1 MTDRSAVPAGA
12 ELAQGEQGFDLRETL
27 SFIWRQW
34 KFTLGIAAIAMLVGV
49 VYLLHVTPLYT
60 ATAQVLLDR
69 QKEKTPGGDA
79 ILSDVTM
86 DVAMIESQMAVIKST
101 VLLRR
106 VVEKEHLAA
115 APAAKA
121 KPAPAETVEKRSL
134 VDGIL
139 AFFASLGEDVW
150 GDETRPPAEP
160 GSAAA
165 PLTVGTES
173 IPAGE
178 LQTIES
184 LKRSLKVSKVALQG
198 YVLAISFTSPDPVRA
213 AHMANAIA
221 DAYVVDKLDTRFEA
235 AKRASAWLSDRLV
248 GLRAQVRESE
258 EAVAQFRAEHGLVQS
273 AGGTLNQ
280 QQLSDLN
287 SKLIDAKAELAQKK
301 ARVDL
306 LNSLQAK
313 GGNLQN
319 MPEITNSGALPSLR
333 QQAANLSA
341 QEADLLA
348 RYGASHPLVV
358 NIRAQLGD
366 VQRSIAA
373 ETARMAASIRNEYE
387 LAQARVA
394 SLQNALREAT
404 GQSNLDDATAIRLHE
419 LERTAAAN
427 KTLFEDFLKQAKITQ
442 EQSTFEPQEVRI
454 ITPAVPPHL
463 PSYPRKLQFLVV
475 NLFVGLL
482 LGVGGALAK
491 EKLNTGFTTP
501 KQVEDLLGLPL
512 LTSVSHLTAR
522 DLKVDKDTVPIHE
535 YPIVRPL
542 SRYGEAIRA
551 LRSGIQ
557 MTDVDHPPRVIQLTS
572 AVPGEGKTTI
582 ALSLAASA
590 ATARLRVLLIDA
602 DLRHPTAT
610 RIAGM
615 QKEPGLVDL
624 LLGEVGV
631 EEAVRFHEKG
641 GFWVLPAGNKTQ
653 NPTDLLGS
661 ERMKSLVAHFK
672 ESYDLVFI
680 DTPPAGPVVD
690 PVVVSHLSDKIVLVV
705 RWAAT
710 ARELVRPCVDLLAGH
725 RKIAGVAFN
734 RVNVRQAQK
743 YGKYA
748 YSYYYGS
755 RYYKNYYS
763 S

>member
-1 MTDRSAVPAGA
+1 MVDRFSPVAVA
-12 ELAQGEQGFDLRETL
+12 ELNQAEQGFDLRETL
-27 SFIWRQW
+27 SFVWRQW
-34 KFTLGIAAIAMLVGV
+34 KFTLGIAVIVVLVGA
-49 VYLLHVTPLYT
+49 VYLSRVTPLYT
-60 ATAQVLLDR
+60 ASAQVLLESQR
-69 QKEKTPGGDA
+69 EKPPGGEA
-79 ILSDVTM
+79 ILSDMTL
-86 DVAMIESQMAVIKST
+86 DVAMIESQMAIIKST

-106 VVEKEHLAA
+106 VVEKLHLAPKRA
-115 APAAKA
+115 AEP
-121 KPAPAETVEKRSL
+121 KPAPPASTGDPTLIDRVVSFFTSL
-134 VDGIL
+134 ANDLWDGDAKPNQVDRLTPITIGTDTI
-139 AFFASLGEDVW
+139 
-150 GDETRPPAEP
+150 
-160 GSAAA
+160 A
-165 PLTVGTES
+165 PR
-173 IPAGE
+173 E
-178 LQTIES
+178 LRAIQA
-184 LKRSLKVSKVALQG
+184 LKGALKVTKVAQQG
-198 YVLAISFTSPDPVRA
+198 YVLAISFTSPDPVRSA
-213 AHMANAIA
+213 QITNAIA
-221 DAYVVDKLDTRFEA
+221 DAYLVDKLDTRFEA
-235 AKRASAWLSDRLV
+235 AKRASIWLSDRLL
-248 GLRAQVRESE
+248 GLRKQLRESE
-258 EAVAQFRAEHGLVQS
+258 EAVAQFRAAHGLVQS
-273 AGGTLNQ
+273 SGGSLTQ

-287 SKLIDAKAELAQKK
+287 AKLINAKADLAQKK

-306 LNSLQAK
+306 LNSIQAK

-319 MPEITNSGALPSLR
+319 VPEIANGGTLPALR
-333 QQAANLSA
+333 QQAATLSA

-348 RYGASHPLVV
+348 RYGSSYPLVV
-358 NIRAQLGD
+358 NIRAQLAD

-373 ETARMAASIRNEYE
+373 ETARMAASIKNDYE
-387 LAQARVA
+387 LAQARVD
-394 SLQNALREAT
+394 SLQKALAQAT
-404 GQSNLDDATAIRLHE
+404 GQSNVDDATAIRLHE

-442 EQSTFEPQEVRI
+442 EQSTFEPQNVRV
-454 ITPAVPPHL
+454 ITPALPPGM
-463 PSYPRKLQFLVV
+463 PSYPRKLQFLVI
-475 NLFVGLL
+475 NIFVGLL

-512 LTSVSHLTAR
+512 LTSVSNLSSR
-522 DLKVDKDTVPIHE
+522 DLKIDKNTVPIHE
-535 YPIVRPL
+535 YPIAKPL

-557 MTDVDHPPRVIQLTS
+557 MTDVDHPPTVIQITS

-590 ATARLRVLLIDA
+590 ATAKLKVLFIDA

-610 RIAGM
+610 RMFGL
-615 QKEPGLVDL
+615 QKQPGLVDL
-624 LLGEVGV
+624 LLGEVDAGDV
-631 EEAVRFHEKG
+631 VKLHDKG
-641 GFWVLPAGNKTQ
+641 SFWVLPAGNKTQ

-661 ERMKSLVAHFK
+661 ERMKALVAHFK
-672 ESYDLVFI
+672 ETYDLVFI

-690 PVVVSHLSDKIVLVV
+690 PIVVSHLSDKIVLVV

-710 ARELVRPCVDLLAGH
+710 SRDLVRPCVDLLSGH

-755 RYYKNYYS
+755 RYYNKYYS